1 MQRSAMRELAFKLV
15 YEMEVQKENEDDQ
28 FNIFLE
34 NNEVSDEKVIEYLKD
49 ISQGIIKNEDQI
61 NSLITSNLKENWSLN
76 RISKINLSLIK
87 IAIYEMIYKNLPYKV
102 AINEVVE
109 LAKKYADDSA
119 PIFINGILASVVK
132 EKNLQ
137 NGETNEN

>member
-15 YEMEVQKENEDDQ
+15 YEMEVQKDEEIE
-28 FNIFLE
+28 IFLE
-34 NNEVSDEKVIEYLKD
+34 NNEVTDEKVIEYLKD
-49 ISQGIIKNEDQI
+49 IKDGITENTEQI

-87 IAIYEMIYKNLPYKV
+87 LAIYEMIYKDLPYKV

-119 PIFINGILASVVK
+119 PVFINGILASIVK
-132 EKNLQ
+132 EKGL
-137 NGETNEN
+137 NGDKNEN